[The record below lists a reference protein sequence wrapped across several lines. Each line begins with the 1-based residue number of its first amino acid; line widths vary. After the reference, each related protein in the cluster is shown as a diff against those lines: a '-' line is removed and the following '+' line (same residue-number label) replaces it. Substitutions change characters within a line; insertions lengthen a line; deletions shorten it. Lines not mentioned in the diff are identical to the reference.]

1 MENELYWLCG
11 WPSSNLMML
20 EMWLLG
26 VITIELKEIQEGKN
40 ITKAYIVYMTKLL
53 SMVNTRGLNC

>member
-1 MENELYWLCG
+1 
-11 WPSSNLMML
+11 MML

-26 VITIELKEIQEGKN
+26 VITIELKEIQEGKK